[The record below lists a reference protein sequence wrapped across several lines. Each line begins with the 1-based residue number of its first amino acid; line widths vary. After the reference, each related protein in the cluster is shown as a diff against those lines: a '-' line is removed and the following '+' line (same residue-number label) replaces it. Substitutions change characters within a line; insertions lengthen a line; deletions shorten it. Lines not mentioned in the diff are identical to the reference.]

1 MSANY
6 QVQPA
11 DKLFRWVHPG
21 QFHPTEMR
29 PTSAIFRGEYMS
41 VDIAQL
47 TNLEASYERAK
58 KLQKNAVVSFTA
70 QLAFDLEQR
79 MTHCPTQLCKATNE
93 TVCFVDAGCRA
104 YQVNENTGGLV
115 CTNVAHGCVIGDKT
129 KAVSKNFSKNCD
141 VEIFPSEPI

>member
-1 MSANY
+1 MSDNY
-6 QVQPA
+6 QVKPV

-70 QLAFDLEQR
+70 ELAFDLQQR
-79 MTHCPTQLCKATNE
+79 VTHCPTQLCESTNE
-93 TVCFVDAGCRA
+93 TVCFVDTGCSA
-104 YQVNENTGGLV
+104 YQINNNACVLI
-115 CTNVAHGCVIGDKT
+115 CTNDAHGCVIGDKT
-129 KAVSKNFSKNCD
+129 KAVSKAFAKNCG
-141 VEIFPSEPI
+141 VEIFPSEAS